1 MYTLCFFRF
10 VVSIRFICHNF
21 FWSMETENDTRAR
34 IDMEFLFSY
43 LTRYLTGVHNKWVRY
58 WVEHEE
64 RNFITT
70 SNNQYYFVY
79 YVHNRPLLKRKGKP
93 TLLRHE
99 TNKDSQSAKK
109 SRKVRRQQG
118 SRWKNALNHYKKK
131 MGVTYNSQILSYRL
145 FRTSE
150 EICSD
155 TRPKSTGAKS
165 SGCWF

>member
-1 MYTLCFFRF
+1 MKNGSEMAKSFSGLSQRISSAFLDVHIMFLPFCCVYSLHL
-10 VVSIRFICHNF
+10 SQF

-99 TNKDSQSAKK
+99 KNKDSQSAKK

-131 MGVTYNSQILSYRL
+131 MGVTYNSQNS
-145 FRTSE
+145 
-150 EICSD
+150 
-155 TRPKSTGAKS
+155 
-165 SGCWF
+165 